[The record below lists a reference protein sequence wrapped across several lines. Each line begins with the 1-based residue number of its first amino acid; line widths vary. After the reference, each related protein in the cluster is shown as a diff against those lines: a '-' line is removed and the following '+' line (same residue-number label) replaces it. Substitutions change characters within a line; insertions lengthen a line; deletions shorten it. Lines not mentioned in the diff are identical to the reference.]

1 MVAYLHSLVKSCF
14 TAGELHKLTT
24 SEMFK
29 LLLTSTS
36 LLSTMGKKNT
46 TYRLC
51 VPLRKQIAIALW
63 KLATGSKYR
72 TISHLFGVGIA
83 TCFSL
88 KFPDAAKLVE
98 MATLFHHRWRVPQ
111 CVGALEGSDIPIIAP
126 EYTHGITTTA
136 KDGIQ
141 FYFGISVLD
150 FLGVFM
156 TQGSKTKLTSLAV
169 MLDITSLVT
178 LSYPLQNWLM
188 KPILGTTADQEG
200 ARSVVEMSFGRLKGR
215 WRCLLKRNDC
225 KLELSKKMVLTCCV
239 LHNICEEHG
248 DNFTED
254 LPAMHVNMQ
263 PPLQALPEHGH
274 LERADVRAA

>member
-1 MVAYLHSLVKSCF
+1 MGKLSLHLPTYRISWPCSRTCR
-14 TAGELHKLTT
+14 H
-24 SEMFK
+24 
-29 LLLTSTS
+29 
-36 LLSTMGKKNT
+36 LSTMGKKNT

-83 TCFSL
+83 TVFNWCRTF
-88 KFPDAAKLVE
+88 LVE

-150 FLGVFM
+150 FLG
-156 TQGSKTKLTSLAV
+156 LTSLAV